1 MFLDPLYDADVLIAG
16 GGPSGSMC
24 AYYLAKAGKKVI
36 LMDSES
42 FPRDKICGDFVSPV
56 GLKEL
61 INIGISESDDFKKTN
76 VITSATVY
84 LDGKTLITKSLPNI
98 KGLPN
103 YGRVI
108 PRSILDNWLIE
119 AAKKV
124 GTQIISPCALKSY
137 TVHDN
142 YVKVECKQG
151 KNDKHFVVKMLIGAD
166 GSNSKVARIMNGIK
180 PDKANRI
187 IAVRAYFEN
196 VNCVSEQAQL
206 FFSSKSFPGYS
217 WFFPVDATRANVGIG
232 MTLEVFPKE
241 EINLKELL
249 MNMIESDLSLK
260 AKIGNGQLINKIV
273 GWPLSVYNP
282 NATIVKDRVLLTG
295 DAAGLINSLNGEG
308 IQYALQSGRWAAE
321 SVLSCLMSG
330 NLSAKKLKMFER
342 KVRSE
347 IGYSMSLSSIILQLT
362 RNRNL
367 NPMWLTLL
375 KIITAK
381 AKKDE
386 GYANLAGGIL
396 SGMIPTNKAIT
407 ISFLGK
413 TFFECI
419 IFAFRGP
426 YGIFK
431 FIKKVLIFVFEQLLK
446 PFKQISDYWNWIK
459 NITRTS
465 FASILLAIIRTK
477 NANNKN
483 KRADDY

>member
-1 MFLDPLYDADVLIAG
+1 MKMFSDIGYDADVLIAG

-36 LMDSES
+36 LIDSEN

-76 VITSATVY
+76 IITGATVY
-84 LDGKTLITKSLPNI
+84 LDGKPLITKNLPNI

-108 PRSILDNWLIE
+108 PRLILDNWIVE
-119 AAKKV
+119 AARKA
-124 GTQIISPCALKSY
+124 GTQIISPCALKNY
-137 TVHDN
+137 TVCDN
-142 YVKVECKQG
+142 YVMVECKEG
-151 KNDKHFVVKMLIGAD
+151 KDDKYFIVKMLIGAD
-166 GSNSKVARIMNGIK
+166 GSNSKVARIMNGVK
-180 PDKANRI
+180 PDQGNRI
-187 IAVRAYFEN
+187 VAVRAYFEN
-196 VNCVSEQAQL
+196 VNCVSDQAEL

-217 WFFPVDATRANVGIG
+217 WFFPVDASRANVGIG
-232 MTLEVFPKE
+232 MTLEVFPKKE
-241 EINLKELL
+241 VNLKELL
-249 MNMIESDLSLK
+249 MNVIESDLSLK
-260 AKIGNGQLINKIV
+260 AKIGNSQLINKIV

-282 NATIVKDRVLLTG
+282 NATIVKDRVLLIG

-321 SVLSCLMSG
+321 TVLSCLVSG
-330 NLSAKKLKMFER
+330 NLSARKLKMFER

-347 IGYSMSLSSIILQLT
+347 IGYSMSLSNIIMQLT

-367 NPMWLTLL
+367 NPMWLALL
-375 KIITAK
+375 KIITTK

-386 GYANLAGGIL
+386 KYANLAGGIL

-413 TFFECI
+413 TFLQCI
-419 IFAFRGP
+419 AFAFKGP

-431 FIKKVLIFVFEQLLK
+431 AIKKSLIFGFEQLSK
-446 PFKQISDYWNWIK
+446 PFKQSSEYWSWIK
-459 NITRTS
+459 NITRAS
-465 FASILLAIIRTK
+465 FASIRLSVIRTK
-477 NANNKN
+477 KD
-483 KRADDY
+483 KQ

>member
-1 MFLDPLYDADVLIAG
+1 MKIFSDIQYDADVLIAG

-36 LMDSES
+36 LIDSES

-76 VITSATVY
+76 VISGATVY
-84 LDGKTLITKSLPNI
+84 LDGKPLVTKSLPNI

-103 YGRVI
+103 YGRII
-108 PRSILDNWLIE
+108 PRLILDNWLLE
-119 AAKKV
+119 AARKA
-124 GTQIISPCALKSY
+124 GTQIISPCAIKNY

-142 YVKVECKQG
+142 YVMVECKQG
-151 KNDKHFVVKMLIGAD
+151 KKDKHFVVKMLIGAD

-180 PDKANRI
+180 PDQSNRI

-196 VNCVSEQAQL
+196 VNCVTDQAEL
-206 FFSSKSFPGYS
+206 FFSSTSFPGYS
-217 WFFPVDATRANVGIG
+217 WFFPVDASRANVGIG
-232 MTLEVFPKE
+232 MTLEVFPKKDVK
-241 EINLKELL
+241 LRELL
-249 MNMIESDLSLK
+249 MNVIESDLSLK
-260 AKIGNGQLINKIV
+260 AKIGKGQLVNKIV
-273 GWPLSVYNP
+273 GWPLTIYDS
-282 NATIVKDRVLLTG
+282 NATIVKDRVLLIG

-321 SVLSCLMSG
+321 STLSCLLSG
-330 NLSAKKLKMFER
+330 NLSANKLKIFER

-347 IGYSMSLSSIILQLT
+347 IGYSMSLSNIIMQLT

-386 GYANLAGGIL
+386 KYANLAGGIL
-396 SGMIPTNKAIT
+396 AGMIPINKAIT

-413 TFFECI
+413 TFLECMA
-419 IFAFRGP
+419 FAFKRP
-426 YGIFK
+426 YKIFRV
-431 FIKKVLIFVFEQLLK
+431 IKKSLFFGFEQLSNL
-446 PFKQISDYWNWIK
+446 FKQSSEYWNWIK
-459 NITRTS
+459 DISRAS
-465 FASILLAIIRTK
+465 FASIRLSITRTK
-477 NANNKN
+477 KY
-483 KRADDY
+483 KQ

>member
-1 MFLDPLYDADVLIAG
+1 MKMFSDIGYDADVLIAG

-24 AYYLAKAGKKVI
+24 AYYLAQAGKKVI
-36 LMDSES
+36 LIDSES

-76 VITSATVY
+76 VITGATVY
-84 LDGKTLITKSLPNI
+84 LDGKPLITKSLPNI
-98 KGLPN
+98 KGLLN

-108 PRSILDNWLIE
+108 PRSILDNWLLE
-119 AAKKV
+119 AARKA
-124 GTQIISPCALKSY
+124 GTQIISPCALKNY
-137 TVHDN
+137 TVYDN
-142 YVKVECKQG
+142 YVMVECKQG

-166 GSNSKVARIMNGIK
+166 GSSSKVARIMNGIK
-180 PDKANRI
+180 PDQANRI
-187 IAVRAYFEN
+187 VAVRAYFEN
-196 VNCVSEQAQL
+196 VNCVPEQAEL

-217 WFFPVDATRANVGIG
+217 WFFPVDASRANVGIG
-232 MTLEVFPKE
+232 MTLEIFPKK

-249 MNMIESDLSLK
+249 MNVVESDLSLK
-260 AKIGNGQLINKIV
+260 AKIGNGQLVNKIV

-282 NATIVKDRVLLTG
+282 NATLVKDRVLLIG

-321 SVLSCLMSG
+321 SVLSCLLSG
-330 NLSAKKLKMFER
+330 NLSAKKLKIFER
-342 KVRSE
+342 KIRSE
-347 IGYSMSLSSIILQLT
+347 IGYSMSLSNIIMQLT

-375 KIITAK
+375 KIITTR

-386 GYANLAGGIL
+386 KYANLAGGIL

-413 TFFECI
+413 TFLQCI
-419 IFAFRGP
+419 AFAFRSP
-426 YGIFK
+426 HGIFK
-431 FIKKVLIFVFEQLLK
+431 VIKKSLIFG
-446 PFKQISDYWNWIK
+446 FKQLSNLFRQSSEYWNWIK
-459 NITRTS
+459 TLDPAWAPACSTS
-465 FASILLAIIRTK
+465 
-477 NANNKN
+477 
-483 KRADDY
+483 